1 MPDSHKGGVIS
12 PEIYENYHTTLYP
25 NIMKT
30 VNEYILPTVKKDK
43 EIHCGLGFKLRS
55 DKPDSDVRTLNN
67 ALNQFWSVLTAI
79 GINELHHR
87 IDETFVSSDT
97 VQVTSTIYDSIYGI
111 CLADPEVIEWLNN
124 NIVEILTKYIFVI
137 NTIVRQDKMTK
148 GPTTRYH
155 RIIGFSI
162 AIAIHTLFYILIG
175 IIG

>member
-1 MPDSHKGGVIS
+1 MPDSHKGGVIT

-30 VNEYILPTVKKDK
+30 VNEYILPTVKQDK

-55 DKPDSDVRTLNN
+55 DRPDSDVRTLNN

-124 NIVEILTKYIFVI
+124 NIVEILTKDFIVDQ
-137 NTIVRQDKMTK
+137 TIKNEANLE
-148 GPTTRYH
+148 
-155 RIIGFSI
+155 IGTSWASLKELPNNAPLELI
-162 AIAIHTLFYILIG
+162 KETLKEIV
-175 IIG
+175 

>member
-1 MPDSHKGGVIS
+1 MPDSHKGGVIT

-43 EIHCGLGFKLRS
+43 EIHCGLGFKIRS
-55 DKPDSDVRTLNN
+55 DRPETDVRTLNN
-67 ALNQFWSVLTAI
+67 ALNQFWSILTAI

-111 CLADPEVIEWLNN
+111 CLADPEVIHWLNE
-124 NIVEILTKYIFVI
+124 NIVEILTKDFVEGQLVKNEANLEI
-137 NTIVRQDKMTK
+137 GLNWANTHNIDNGASLEDITK
-148 GPTTRYH
+148 
-155 RIIGFSI
+155 
-162 AIAIHTLFYILIG
+162 LLEDIL
-175 IIG
+175 